1 MAMQYIPIPSV
12 VSFIQIIAST
22 VALLLMKMMGVKID
36 DLEWTKMKAYS
47 WYIVSFVGAVYSN
60 MQALNHTNVE
70 TVIVF
75 RACTPIAVSV
85 IEYFFMGRQ
94 WPNARSTTSLVL
106 VALGAVAYCLTDST
120 FAISG
125 ITAYTWVIIYFFMIA
140 FEMTYGKQLTSSVKM
155 ESVWGPVLYCNLL
168 AAIPMF
174 LLGYLNGDYNGVDQ
188 IISKIPFYGAMVL
201 LFTCVTGTLIGY
213 VVSFYITII
222 LLFITFIIMLLL
234 YANTVIQVG
243 CVVQWSVPLPILWLV

>member
-1 MAMQYIPIPSV
+1 MAMQYLPVPSV

-22 VALLLMKMMGVKID
+22 VALLVMKMMGVKID
-36 DLEWTKMKAYS
+36 DLEWSKVKAYS
-47 WYIVSFVGAVYSN
+47 WYIVAFVGAVYSN

-85 IEYFFMGRQ
+85 VEYLFMGRY
-94 WPNARSTTSLVL
+94 WPNTRSTISLVL

-125 ITAYTWVIIYFFMIA
+125 ISAYTWVIIYFFMIA
-140 FEMTYGKQLTSSVKM
+140 FEMTYGKQLTSNVKM
-155 ESVWGPVLYCNLL
+155 ESVWGPVLYCNIL

-174 LLGYLNGDYNGVDQ
+174 LLGYLNGDYVGVDE
-188 IISKIPFYGAMVL
+188 IISKIPLYGAMVL

-213 VVSFYITII
+213 NILTSF
-222 LLFITFIIMLLL
+222 
-234 YANTVIQVG
+234 VIY
-243 CVVQWSVPLPILWLV
+243 L